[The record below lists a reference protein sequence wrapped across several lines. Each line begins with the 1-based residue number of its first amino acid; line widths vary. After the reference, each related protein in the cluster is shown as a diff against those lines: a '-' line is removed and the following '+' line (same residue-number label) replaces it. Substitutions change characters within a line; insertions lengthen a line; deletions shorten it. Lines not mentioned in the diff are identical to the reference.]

1 MFHRTHVLR
10 DLRPYVCTYQDC
22 SEATR
27 LFDTRQDWVAHEDSC
42 HRRIW
47 RCLEHPEATFL
58 TIGAYKHHI
67 EAFHVSNRTE
77 LQSTELLRVGEST
90 SEVADR
96 PCPICLIDITDASG
110 LQHHIAAHLIRI
122 ALFALPRSTD
132 ADGDAESGTSW
143 SGRAA
148 GHHSD
153 SSQDTSNKSSTSSTQ
168 PREDEMQTSKNE
180 HREKGALSQNALRLL
195 ETVTSDQGSNA
206 KVERFLSFLSDSD
219 LGNQPSDRSLP
230 IARKL
235 YGLEDDGT
243 SIAEREAS
251 SKHPVVAQPTN
262 VLDDDDN
269 SQSDPHS
276 ATLEDLA
283 SDLER
288 LKVQWEKVDE
298 ARHNSRSKEQHSRAE
313 IEQGSSSPLPFTRT
327 TPETPKGGSDD
338 QDRHVRH
345 EDSQKTPLHVPETP
359 QGPVNFDDEAEYP
372 CTFCG
377 EVSASRYYSNQF
389 GS

>member
-1 MFHRTHVLR
+1 MLR

-58 TIGAYKHHI
+58 TVGAYRHHI
-67 EAFHVSNRTE
+67 EANHVSNRTE
-77 LQSTELLRVGEST
+77 LQSTELLRVGESV

-96 PCPICLIDITDASG
+96 PCPICLTDITDASG

-132 ADGDAESGTSW
+132 ADDDTESGTSW

-153 SSQDTSNKSSTSSTQ
+153 SSQDTSNKSSTSSTR

-180 HREKGALSQNALRLL
+180 QRGKGTLSQNALRHL
-195 ETVTSDQGSNA
+195 ETVTSDQGSDA
-206 KVERFLSFLSDSD
+206 KLERFLSFLNDPD

-230 IARKL
+230 ITRKL

-243 SIAEREAS
+243 STAEREAS
-251 SKHPVVAQPTN
+251 SKPPVVAQPTN
-262 VLDDDDN
+262 ILDEDDN
-269 SQSDPHS
+269 SQSDRHS

-298 ARHNSRSKEQHSRAE
+298 ARRNSGSKEQHSRAE
-313 IEQGSSSPLPFTRT
+313 FERGSSSPLSFTRT
-327 TPETPKGGSDD
+327 TSGTPKDGSGD
-338 QDRHVRH
+338 QDRRVRH
-345 EDSQKTPLHVPETP
+345 EDSQKTPLRAPETLQEP
-359 QGPVNFDDEAEYP
+359 FDFDGEVGYSCP
-372 CTFCG
+372 SCG
-377 EVSASRYYSNQF
+377 EVSAR
-389 GS
+389 